1 MKKQIYFSTHLVGPP
16 NNAKIQ
22 IATINKAVNL

>member
-1 MKKQIYFSTHLVGPP
+1 MEKQIYFPGHSVGPP